1 MIRKTALS
9 AVAALALAATAAPAH
24 AASVV
29 FSDTTLNPADYA
41 VTTYTGAA
49 GFTTNAFQATGVGG
63 AGTSLATSYEKQGPT
78 SPAARFQ
85 ALNSDFVYDPSA
97 SGAIQSIDVAFD
109 GFISLYHDLTM
120 VNLANGSAQARVI
133 AQQDGNLYMAARN
146 VFQGLPF
153 ESWYHVATTGF
164 VASDFTL
171 FNPANPFAPRT
182 PPNLDFTGS
191 AITFGFEI
199 AHFGVTVGGGPSTGL
214 VRSTMALD
222 NFQLTLNTQDPV
234 GGIPEP
240 TTWLLMIGGF
250 GLAGAALRRS
260 RRSEGAL
267 A

>member
-1 MIRKTALS
+1 MIRKSALLS
-9 AVAALALAATAAPAH
+9 LAAFALTATADPAR

-29 FSDTTLNPADYA
+29 FSDATLNPADYA

-49 GFTTNAFQATGVGG
+49 GFTTNVFQAAGVGG
-63 AGTSLATSYEKQGPT
+63 AGTSFVTSYEKQGST
-78 SPAARFQ
+78 SPSARFQ
-85 ALNSDFVYDPSA
+85 ALNSDFVYDPSVD
-97 SGAIQSIDVAFD
+97 GAITSIDFAYD
-109 GFISLYHDLTM
+109 GFISLYHNTTL
-120 VNLANGSAQARVI
+120 VNLTNGSAQARVI

-171 FNPANPFAPRT
+171 FDPANPFTART
-182 PPNLDFTGS
+182 PPNLDFTGG

-199 AHFGVTVGGGPSTGL
+199 AHFGVTVNGGPSTGL

-260 RRSEGAL
+260 RRVAGAL

>member
-9 AVAALALAATAAPAH
+9 GLAALALTATAAPAY

-29 FSDTTLNPADYA
+29 FSDGTFNPANYTT
-41 VTTYTGAA
+41 TTYTGAA
-49 GFTTNAFQATGVGG
+49 GFTTNAAQGIGVGG
-63 AGTSLATSYEKQGPT
+63 VGTSYVTSYEKQGST
-78 SPAARFQ
+78 SPSARFQ
-85 ALNSDFVYDPSA
+85 ALNASFVYDPSA
-97 SGAIQSIDVAFD
+97 DGAIQSIDVAFD
-109 GFISLYHDLTM
+109 GFISLFHNTTP
-120 VNLANGSAQARVI
+120 VNLAGASAQARVI

-146 VFQGLPF
+146 VFTGLPF
-153 ESWYHVATTGF
+153 ESWYHVATSGF

-171 FNPANPFAPRT
+171 FDPANPFVART
-182 PPNLDFTGS
+182 PPNLDFTGG
-191 AITFGFEI
+191 AITFGFEL
-199 AHFGVTVGGGPSTGL
+199 AHFGVLVNGGPSTGL
-214 VRSTMALD
+214 VRSTMGMD

-260 RRSEGAL
+260 RRVGGAL